1 MKKTILATAIL
12 LAGAANAA
20 EVYNNEG
27 TSISLGGS
35 FRGNVVIDNSDDVKF
50 QDAGSRFDI
59 KAVKDIA
66 DGVKAFG
73 QIEIKYTNDDTTDI
87 DDVLYVNK
95 AFVGLEHDVYGTFVL
110 GKQLGLNDDLVMNDF
125 SYETSTYL
133 AQASEVGSDTQD
145 QLKYT
150 KSFESASVVVGL
162 IDQDTY
168 SIGGTYDVAGLS
180 LGVAY
185 NIKND
190 VAATNGSD
198 NSAIIVGAQ
207 YSMDALTVGAH
218 YQATDIDDADKSV
231 YGIGATYSLGLARA
245 WVMLDILDGDNDS
258 DEGSLV
264 SIGADYEVVKD
275 VKAYVEYQ
283 FDDNEV
289 NGSDSKV
296 FLGGRVY
303 F

>member
-27 TSISLGGS
+27 TSVSLGGS
-35 FRGNVVIDNSDDVKF
+35 FRGNVVIADSDNVVF

-59 KAVKDIA
+59 KAAKEIE
-66 DGVKAFG
+66 DGLKAFG
-73 QIEIKYTNDDTTDI
+73 QMEIKYSDDITAGS
-87 DDVLYVNK
+87 DVLYINN
-95 AFVGLEHDVYGTFVL
+95 AFVGLEHNVYGTVTL
-110 GKQLGLNDDLVMNDF
+110 GKQLGLNDDLVMNDL

-133 AQASEVGSDTQD
+133 AQNADVGSDTQD
-145 QLKYT
+145 QLKYV

-168 SIGGTYDVAGLS
+168 AIGGTYDVAGLE
-180 LGVAY
+180 LGVSY

-190 VAATNGSD
+190 VVATNGTD
-198 NSAIIVGAQ
+198 NTAIILGAR
-207 YSMDALTVGAH
+207 YTLDALTLGAH
-218 YQATDIDDADKSV
+218 YQAVDIENVDSSV
-231 YGIGATYSLGLARA
+231 YGIGAKYQIGQASVWGLYD
-245 WVMLDILDGDNDS
+245 VLDGDLD
-258 DEGSLV
+258 DDKGSLA
-264 SIGADYEVVKD
+264 SIGADYELVKD
-275 VKAYVEYQ
+275 VIAYAEYQ
-283 FDDNEV
+283 FKDSDV
-289 NGSDSKV
+289 DGSDSTV